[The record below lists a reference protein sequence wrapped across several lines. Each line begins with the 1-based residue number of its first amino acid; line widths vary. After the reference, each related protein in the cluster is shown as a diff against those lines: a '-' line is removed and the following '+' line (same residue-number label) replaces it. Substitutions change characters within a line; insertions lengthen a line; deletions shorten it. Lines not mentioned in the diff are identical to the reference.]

1 MAQRT
6 EARDPVCDM
15 VVDVASAQHRS
26 IFQGQTYYFCSAE
39 CRDTF
44 EANPAH
50 YAARATARHEGA
62 PADKARPEQPLE
74 KHEPR
79 FTKRFGIVA
88 PKFGSAGS
96 GGAEYELLPEA
107 HDDDKDKD
115 SR

>member
-15 VVDVASAQHRS
+15 IVDVATTTHRS
-26 IFQGQTYYFCSAE
+26 LFQGQTYYFCSAE
-39 CRDTF
+39 CQQTF

-50 YAARATARHEGA
+50 YAAREASRGEGA
-62 PADKARPEQPLE
+62 PADQRGADLPLE
-74 KHEPR
+74 RHEPR
-79 FTKRFGIVA
+79 FTKKGGLVA

-107 HDDDKDKD
+107 HDDDKDA
-115 SR
+115 R

>member
-15 VVDVASAQHRS
+15 VVDMTATVHRS
-26 IFQGQTYYFCSAE
+26 TFQGETYYFCSAD
-39 CRDTF
+39 CRATF

-50 YAARATARHEGA
+50 YAARAATRAAGA
-62 PADKARPEQPLE
+62 PADTSAEAPLE
-74 KHEPR
+74 RHEPR
-79 FTKRFGIVA
+79 FTKHGGLVA

-107 HDDDKDKD
+107 HDDEDA
-115 SR
+115 R

>member
-15 VVDVASAQHRS
+15 VVDVATAQHRS

-39 CRDTF
+39 CRQTF
-44 EANPAH
+44 EANPA
-50 YAARATARHEGA
+50 YYAVRAARGA
-62 PADKARPEQPLE
+62 DEPLE
-74 KHEPR
+74 RHEPR

-115 SR
+115 TR

>member
-15 VVDVASAQHRS
+15 IVDTATAERS
-26 IFQGQTYYFCSAE
+26 IFQGETYYFCSE
-39 CRDTF
+39 SCREAF

-50 YAARATARHEGA
+50 YAARVKGTADTK
-62 PADKARPEQPLE
+62 PADLPLE
-74 KHEPR
+74 RHEPR
-79 FTKRFGIVA
+79 FTKKDGRVS

-107 HDDDKDKD
+107 HDDDDA
-115 SR
+115 R